1 MNDNIIIIIIIIQS
15 TNQDVKKAHESWSA
29 RWNDCDRCMVLNSDW
44 ERKWGEIGLQ
54 PTNNVCQSTHQTLF
68 FYLEY

>member
-1 MNDNIIIIIIIIQS
+1 MNDNDNIIIIIIIIIIIQS

-44 ERKWGEIGLQ
+44 ERKWGEIG
-54 PTNNVCQSTHQTLF
+54 
-68 FYLEY
+68 